1 MTSETNI
8 ARLTVTLEDVEP
20 AVVRRLDVPVGLRL
34 DRLHMVLQ
42 VAIGWTDMHLWEFY
56 AGEIRWG
63 LPDPDW
69 PDGPLDARKT
79 TLKQALDATGTKTL
93 QYVYDFGDGW
103 EHVIKI
109 ERIDEAAPNAIYP
122 RLIAATGRCPP
133 EDVGGPWGYAEFLEA
148 IADPKHERHDEL
160 TEWIGDDFD
169 PTVVETDWIEQ
180 ELTTLAKRWSRKR
193 KPTRPSK

>member
-1 MTSETNI
+1 MTSRPNI

-20 AVVRRLDVPVGLRL
+20 AVMRRLDVPVDVRL
-34 DRLHMVLQ
+34 DRLHVVLQ
-42 VAIGWTDMHLWEFY
+42 VAIGWTDMHLWELY

-79 TLKQALDATGTKTL
+79 TLKDALDAAGAKTL

-109 ERIDEAAPNAIYP
+109 ERVDEAAPDAIYP

-148 IADPKHERHDEL
+148 IGDPKHERHDEL
-160 TEWIGDDFD
+160 TEWFGDDFD

-180 ELTTLAKRWSRKR
+180 ELTRLAKRWSRKR
-193 KPTRPSK
+193 KPTRKSK